1 MNGQLME
8 REMAEQPG
16 VLARLLER
24 FDDDVAR
31 VVAAVPRPLAGV
43 VFLAR
48 GSSDHAAVFGRYLC
62 EAAAGRPAGLAA
74 PSLHTLYRAE
84 IDYSGYLAVVLS
96 QSGAT
101 PEIIEVCGR
110 MRAGG
115 ARTVAITNEPASPL
129 AASAE
134 VVLCLGAGRE
144 RAVPATK
151 TVTAE
156 LLTVTAVAAALGPL
170 PFARSDLD
178 ALPGVVRQTVE
189 DAAPALRLAASWAD
203 ARRMLVAARGPL
215 YAMALETALKLK
227 EGAGVLAE
235 GFSAA
240 DLRHGPVAA
249 VDHGVPVLLFDGG
262 GPASADVTEL
272 TELLRQ
278 RGAPVAASAPRAG
291 SALPL
296 PAGLGDQL
304 SAFPAL
310 VRGQQ
315 LALASAKVRGTDP
328 DTPRGLTKV
337 TPTH

>member
-1 MNGQLME
+1 M
-8 REMAEQPG
+8 
-16 VLARLLER
+16 
-24 FDDDVAR
+24 
-31 VVAAVPRPLAGV
+31 
-43 VFLAR
+43 
-48 GSSDHAAVFGRYLC
+48 
-62 EAAAGRPAGLAA
+62 
-74 PSLHTLYRAE
+74 
-84 IDYSGYLAVVLS
+84 VLS

-101 PEIIEVCGR
+101 PEIIEACGR

-134 VVLCLGAGRE
+134 VVLGLGAGRE

-178 ALPGVVRQTVE
+178 VLPGVVRQTVE
-189 DAAPALRLAASWAD
+189 DDAPARRLAAPW
-203 ARRMLVAARGPL
+203 
-215 YAMALETALKLK
+215 
-227 EGAGVLAE
+227 
-235 GFSAA
+235 
-240 DLRHGPVAA
+240 
-249 VDHGVPVLLFDGG
+249 
-262 GPASADVTEL
+262 
-272 TELLRQ
+272 
-278 RGAPVAASAPRAG
+278 AG
-291 SALPL
+291 SALPF

-310 VRGQQ
+310 VRGRQ
-315 LALASAKVRGTDP
+315 LALASAKVRGADP